1 MSPSEKMER
10 LAPVH
15 PGEILLEEFLQ
26 PMGLSQNRLEMHMG
40 ILARR
45 INAIILWKRAITA
58 HTALRLARALNTT
71 PQFRLNLQ
79 TIYDLEVVKDQ
90 LGTRLEEEVRP
101 IPV

>member
-45 INAIILWKRAITA
+45 INAIILWKRAIIA

-79 TIYDLEVVKDQ
+79 TIYDLEVAKDQ